1 MGDFEVVHFKDL
13 FGNEVTIKCCH
24 FHFCQSLYRRVLT
37 MGLSRRFVEGDTFK
51 LGVKMLMATAY
62 LPEDVIVETFKR
74 IKSEMC
80 GDEDFEKFLEYFEN
94 NYIKGV
100 FRTANWSVFGLSE
113 RTNNRSES
121 FHSALNRY
129 IGTTHPVIHKF
140 LEKLLSFQKII
151 NLKYQAYET
160 DLQKSRQSYLSIKKN
175 LTLEELQNQLIG
187 ENKLD
192 PIVFLKNQN
201 IILFDLDMNTAIKE
215 VNEENELIEIM
226 RKSTLSEVANYNHFC
241 HSSHNGIEDPHS
253 SLNESTLVFVNMEK
267 DVNTINDRLKDL
279 KKKTKKATK
288 AHNEKKPRK
297 VSDYQKT
304 KKLRKM
310 IRKSRN

>member
-1 MGDFEVVHFKDL
+1 
-13 FGNEVTIKCCH
+13 
-24 FHFCQSLYRRVLT
+24 
-37 MGLSRRFVEGDTFK
+37 
-51 LGVKMLMATAY
+51 MATAY

-74 IKSEMC
+74 IKSEMG

-160 DLQKSRQSYLSIKKN
+160 NLQKSRQSNLSIKKN

-192 PIVFLKNQN
+192 PIVFLKKCVTILSSKQN

-253 SLNESTLVFVNMEK
+253 SLNESTLVSVNMEK
-267 DVNTINDRLKDL
+267 DVNTTNDRLKDL

-288 AHNEKKPRK
+288 AHNEKKA
-297 VSDYQKT
+297 
-304 KKLRKM
+304 KK
-310 IRKSRN
+310 SV